1 MLDSKPAMSTTP
13 RIFTLEEATALLP
26 QLNAICARQLERRTA
41 IEQKLMQLAQKT
53 GVPPEGVVEKP
64 DDPADVRAIKRDII
78 ARLHEYQSAWNE
90 LEKIGAVLKDARTAL
105 IDFYARVDGKVV
117 FLCWK
122 YGEESIAHYHDV
134 DSGFSGRKPLEGA
147 VKARLYN

>member
-1 MLDSKPAMSTTP
+1 MSSTP
-13 RIFTLEEATALLP
+13 RIFTLEEANALLP
-26 QLNAICARQLERRTA
+26 QLNDICARQLERRTT

-64 DDPADVRAIKRDII
+64 DDPADVREIKRDII

-122 YGEESIAHYHDV
+122 YGETTIAHYHDV

-147 VKARLYN
+147 VKTRLYN